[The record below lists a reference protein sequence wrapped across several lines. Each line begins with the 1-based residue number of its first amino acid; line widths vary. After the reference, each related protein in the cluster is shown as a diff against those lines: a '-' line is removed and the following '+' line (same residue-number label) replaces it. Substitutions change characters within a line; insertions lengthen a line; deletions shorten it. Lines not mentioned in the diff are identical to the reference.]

1 LAGHLNLGG
10 DNWTMAGRRLSPQ
23 GITES
28 EAAGPQKFCTTI
40 AIVRKRQANHN
51 SSNAIVVHVCHEQ
64 PAQKNQ

>member
-1 LAGHLNLGG
+1 
-10 DNWTMAGRRLSPQ
+10 MAGRRLSPQ

-51 SSNAIVVHVCHEQ
+51 SCNAIVVHVCHEQ